1 MATVFGSLV
10 RAALLAAAVG
20 QRTARVPPYAEGI
33 EQVLAAYAAAT
44 GGYGFAVGVVD
55 GGGVAWGAGA
65 GQRTTVGGA
74 AADRARRRHR
84 GRHVRARLGHQTVR
98 TPSLNASST
107 GPNPN
112 SAHAMFTMSQRG
124 EL

>member
-65 GQRTTVGGA
+65 GQRSAGSS
-74 AADRARRRHR
+74 RLRIRRR
-84 GRHVRARLGHQTVR
+84 Q
-98 TPSLNASST
+98 
-107 GPNPN
+107 
-112 SAHAMFTMSQRG
+112 
-124 EL
+124 

>member
-44 GGYGFAVGVVD
+44 GGYGFAVVVDHPRGVVRR
-55 GGGVAWGAGA
+55 GA
-65 GQRTTVGGA
+65 
-74 AADRARRRHR
+74 
-84 GRHVRARLGHQTVR
+84 
-98 TPSLNASST
+98 PSLHN
-107 GPNPN
+107 
-112 SAHAMFTMSQRG
+112 QRLCAAKT
-124 EL
+124 EDCEY